1 MNHIMKKDLPF
12 KEIEINDLEI
22 KLLHLKDLVVE
33 SKELIELG
41 FKYLLKVNFRN
52 KDEWAYPIF
61 LLFLSRGF
69 ELLMKAMICY
79 KTYESNHDSK
89 NEETYFPSTAFLKE
103 NLGHNLVKLKGLII
117 QNYKGIKKKEN
128 KGNERLIKELRE
140 DCYFLSND
148 KNLLSL
154 LEIFSDYARQ
164 GRYYELNMIT
174 ESNKSV
180 YSAKIKFDNIILSF
194 IQKDKALSNEWN
206 KEENNSSEDDFLN
219 DIDGVWSKVV
229 KENIFPILKNYFE
242 TLYRQ
247 FSYGLLGEK
256 AVEVSCFLEIISEIN
271 REGVPGQ

>member
-1 MNHIMKKDLPF
+1 MNGIVKKDLSF

-61 LLFLSRGF
+61 LLFFSRGF
-69 ELLMKAMICY
+69 ELLMKAMVCY

-89 NEETYFPSTAFLKE
+89 DEKTYFPSTAFLKE
-103 NLGHNLVKLKGLII
+103 NIGHNLVKLKGLIT
-117 QNYKGIKKKEN
+117 QNYKGIKKREN
-128 KGNERLIKELRE
+128 KANERLIKDLRK
-140 DCYFLSND
+140 DRYFLSND
-148 KNLLSL
+148 KKLFSL

-164 GRYYELNMIT
+164 GRYYELNKIT
-174 ESNKSV
+174 ESNRNV
-180 YSAKIKFDNIILSF
+180 YSTKIEFDNLILSF
-194 IQKDKALSNEWN
+194 IQKDKSLSNEWN
-206 KEENNSSEDDFLN
+206 KEENNSSEDDFLS

-229 KENIFPILKNYFE
+229 KENIFPILNNFFK

-256 AVEVSCFLEIISEIN
+256 AMEVSYFLEIN
-271 REGVPGQ
+271 F

>member
-1 MNHIMKKDLPF
+1 VKKNLPL

-22 KLLHLKDLVVE
+22 KLLHLKNLVVE
-33 SKELIELG
+33 SKELIQLG

-52 KDEWAYPIF
+52 KDEWAYPIL

-89 NEETYFPSTAFLKE
+89 DENTYFPSTAFFKK
-103 NLGHNLVKLKGLII
+103 NIGHNLVRLKGLII
-117 QNYKGIKKKEN
+117 QNYKGIEKRKN
-128 KGNERLIKELRE
+128 KANERLIKELRK
-140 DCYFLSND
+140 DRYFLLND
-148 KNLLSL
+148 KNLSSL
-154 LEIFSDYARQ
+154 LKLFSDYSRQ

-180 YSAKIKFDNIILSF
+180 YSAKNEFDKIIFSF

-206 KEENNSSEDDFLN
+206 KEESNFIEDEF
-219 DIDGVWSKVV
+219 IDNIDNVWSKVV
-229 KENIFPILKNYFE
+229 KENIFTTLKNYFE
-242 TLYRQ
+242 ILYRQ

-256 AVEVSCFLEIISEIN
+256 AIEVSYFLEIN
-271 REGVPGQ
+271 FKF